1 MPLEEVC
8 RLAVEASDALSI
20 AFVVCGS
27 PVSLTRI
34 RQAALAFP
42 ADTAVV
48 AVLCDERSH
57 PRVQAVGAL
66 TLLTIGLLEDLPAL
80 LLRGVQS

>member
-1 MPLEEVC
+1 MPVEEVC

-27 PVSLTRI
+27 KVGLTRI

-42 ADTAVV
+42 ADTAVL
-48 AVLCDERSH
+48 AVR
-57 PRVQAVGAL
+57 
-66 TLLTIGLLEDLPAL
+66 
-80 LLRGVQS
+80 LR